1 MGRMAAAMTS
11 LKEQIS
17 RDRSQYLVI
26 LALSIG
32 VVGLAATLQAS
43 DPLLFQ
49 QFIGPTRPLIAF
61 PLVSALGV
69 LLLSFLLSR
78 GWFAI
83 YQKEQLRVLWRAS
96 ALSAL
101 FVLITIV
108 VDLKVVFPADLNVA
122 FPGSLLFYPAIGFV
136 VEVLFHVF
144 PLAVLLTPLTAIGRT
159 IGRQKAIWICI
170 PIVSLLEPIYQT
182 MPMVASPHYPFWAVV
197 VVGLNLTLFNL
208 FQLFMFQRYDF
219 IAMYSVR
226 LVYYLLWHIVWG
238 HLRLRLLF

>member
-11 LKEQIS
+11 LKGRIS
-17 RDRSQYLVI
+17 RDRSQYLAI
-26 LALSIG
+26 LALSLG

-49 QFIGPTRPLIAF
+49 RFIGPTHPLIAF
-61 PLVSALGV
+61 PLISALGV
-69 LLLSFLLSR
+69 LLLSLLLSR

-83 YQKEQLRVLWRAS
+83 YRKEHLKVLWRSS

-101 FVLITIV
+101 FFLITIV
-108 VDLKVVFPADLNVA
+108 VDLKVMFPADLNVA

-136 VEVLFHVF
+136 VEVVFHVL
-144 PLAVLLTPLTAIGRT
+144 PLALLLTALTAICRN
-159 IGRQKAIWICI
+159 IGRQKATWLCI

-182 MPMVASPHYPFWAVV
+182 MPMAASPHYPFWAVV

-238 HLRLRLLF
+238 HIRLRLLF

>member
-1 MGRMAAAMTS
+1 MGRMVAAMTS

-69 LLLSFLLSR
+69 LLLSLLLSR

-83 YQKEQLRVLWRAS
+83 YQKEHLRVLWRSS

-108 VDLKVVFPADLNVA
+108 VDLKVKFPIDLNVA

-136 VEVLFHVF
+136 VEVLFHVL
-144 PLAVLLTPLTAIGRT
+144 PLAVLLTPLTAIGRN

-226 LVYYLLWHIVWG
+226 MVYYLLWHIAWG